1 MEPILLVMSNLPDRD
16 SALQLAHS
24 LVTARLAACVNVLAQ
39 VTSVYRWKGEIET
52 ATEVPVLIKTRES
65 LFPRVE
71 EAIRRMH
78 PYELPEVVAVP
89 ITAGSSAYLEWVA
102 LETPTSAKPLV

>member
-16 SALQLAHS
+16 SALKLAHS
-24 LVTARLAACVNVLAQ
+24 LVEARLAACVNVLAQ
-39 VTSVYRWKGEIET
+39 CTSVYRWKGEAET
-52 ATEVPVLIKTRES
+52 AAEVPVLIKTRES

-78 PYELPEVVAVP
+78 HYELPEVEAVP
-89 ITAGSSAYLEWVA
+89 ITACLAAYLEWVA
-102 LETPTSAKPLV
+102 VETAPNPV

>member
-24 LVTARLAACVNVLAQ
+24 LVEARLAACVNVLAQ
-39 VTSVYRWKGEIET
+39 CTSVYRWKGEMET
-52 ATEVPVLIKTRES
+52 AAEVPVLIKTRES

-71 EAIRRMH
+71 EAIRQMH

-89 ITAGSSAYLEWVA
+89 ITAGLAAYLEWVA
-102 LETPTSAKPLV
+102 VETAPNPA